1 MQIRQATAD
10 NVKGKKV
17 LVRVDLNV
25 PMKDG
30 VVTDKTRI
38 ERIIPTIK
46 TLLDQGGKVILA
58 SHFGRPKGQRQK
70 DMSLQP
76 LVAPLAAC
84 LGGPVAFAS
93 DCVGEAA
100 NTAAAALEDGQ
111 VLLLE
116 NLRFHPEEEKNDL
129 SFAKQLAALADLY
142 VGDAFSC
149 SHRAHASTAGITD
162 FLPSFAGPLMMAE
175 IEALTQAV
183 EAPERPTAA
192 LVGGAKVSS
201 KLAVLK
207 NLIAKTDLL
216 VIGGGMANTFL
227 YAQGKEIGASLC
239 EKDLADTA
247 KDILAEAEKVGC
259 KILLPTDVVVA
270 EKFAE
275 GATAT
280 VVSSEAVPADKMIL
294 DVGPES
300 IAAIKDQIAG
310 CKTLLWN
317 GPMGAFE
324 IEPFHKGTVEVA
336 QAAAERSQA
345 GQLVTVGGG
354 GDTVAA
360 LNLATVAEKFT
371 YVSTAGGA
379 FLEWL
384 EGRDLPGV
392 AALKK
397 AAA

>member
-10 NVKGKKV
+10 DVKGKKV

>member
-1 MQIRQATAD
+1 
-10 NVKGKKV
+10 
-17 LVRVDLNV
+17 
-25 PMKDG
+25 
-30 VVTDKTRI
+30 
-38 ERIIPTIK
+38 
-46 TLLDQGGKVILA
+46 
-58 SHFGRPKGQRQK
+58 
-70 DMSLQP
+70 
-76 LVAPLAAC
+76 
-84 LGGPVAFAS
+84 
-93 DCVGEAA
+93 
-100 NTAAAALEDGQ
+100 
-111 VLLLE
+111 
-116 NLRFHPEEEKNDL
+116 
-129 SFAKQLAALADLY
+129 
-142 VGDAFSC
+142 
-149 SHRAHASTAGITD
+149 
-162 FLPSFAGPLMMAE
+162 MMAE